1 MSGYD
6 SSYYMSP
13 VDGHDHFTK
22 LGREGCAV
30 CALETERDQLRA
42 VVDADRRAD
51 TGGEDEEP
59 EVQHLANCEHP
70 IAPCSCP
77 RGHLL
82 AEGRRLREMVLF
94 AEAEFARENQRAVD
108 LKIERD
114 RLRAENAQ
122 FDALTAEKRLRAI
135 VERDRLR
142 AGLETLLDGLV
153 GIDNDDAYV
162 AITME
167 HLELVRAL
175 LRTEAT

>member
-94 AEAEFARENQRAVD
+94 AEAQFARENQRAVD
-108 LKIERD
+108 LKI
-114 RLRAENAQ
+114 
-122 FDALTAEKRLRAI
+122 
-135 VERDRLR
+135 ERDRLR